1 MAESDKE
8 ITIHNKGAI
17 NPYDSEYPVAL
28 LAKSIGSS
36 LTKADRATETIITAV
51 SKDASLAAQ
60 TAQAFTEGVRYVVD
74 TPDAM
79 VDSLEKGRIKFT
91 QENNGK
97 MYAQI
102 RESNG
107 HYGEKVPIRR
117 EEFSQGIDPVQMA
130 NAMQLRALQTQVEE
144 MQNCITLIDLN
155 VRDVVQGQQNDRLA
169 LYQSGL
175 DLFLEARNI
184 SDEYMKRQLISQAI
198 RALSDASSQLSL
210 QLQADVDWLRNESYK
225 EAKGKS
231 KELIL
236 RRMAQI
242 NQGFEGIH
250 QSYILRAAIYG
261 ETGEYAAMVSTL
273 EGYSRFIDSAIV
285 ANAGFLAECDPVD
298 NGTERGVWRKRAK
311 LSLNMGDLARQL
323 RERKTVLYLS
333 QASEEECDEEE
344 N

>member
-1 MAESDKE
+1 MAESGKE
-8 ITIHNKGAI
+8 IIQGTSQEID
-17 NPYDSEYPVAL
+17 PYDSSYPVVL
-28 LAKSIGSS
+28 LAKSVGSS
-36 LTKADRATETIITAV
+36 LEKADKAAEAVIAAV

-60 TAQAFTEGVRYVVD
+60 TAEAFTKGVRYVVD
-74 TPDAM
+74 TPDTM
-79 VDSLEKGRIKFT
+79 IDSLEKGRIKFT

-102 RESNG
+102 RESDG
-107 HYGEKVPIRR
+107 HYGEKVPIKR

-144 MQNCITLIDLN
+144 MQDCITLIDLN
-155 VRDVVQGQQNDRLA
+155 VKDVVRGQQNDRLA

-175 DLFLEARNI
+175 ELFLEARNV
-184 SDEYMKRQLISQAI
+184 SDEALKSQLTSQAI

-210 QLQADVDWLRNESYK
+210 QLQFDVDWLRNKSYK
-225 EAKGKS
+225 EAKGKNR
-231 KELIL
+231 ELIL
-236 RRMAQI
+236 RRMSQI
-242 NQGFEGIH
+242 SQGFEGIH

-261 ETGEYAAMVSTL
+261 ETGEYAATVSAL

-298 NGTERGVWRKRAK
+298 NGTEQGVWRKRAR
-311 LSLNMGDLARQL
+311 LSLNMGDLAKQL
-323 RERKTVLYLS
+323 RGQETVLFLT
-333 QASEEECDEEE
+333 QASEEDRDEKE